1 MTSSFVVK
9 SVTRRLGR
17 YGFLIGMIAV
27 GIMAVT
33 MVQAVTVGMTE
44 NVIEG
49 SGRYLGGRY
58 IVVGRKGPYSTNIIE
73 EPAKLI
79 SAVNSAAKANGRISV
94 VRREIAAD
102 NEPTLYFNGDSFKVR
117 RISGID
123 YLAEAPTFTS
133 LRFAAGSMAGL
144 KHPDSIAI
152 SRQVA
157 ARFGVRLGDNLTL
170 SIRNSSGYLD
180 SMPLVVCGIFQDA
193 SLFGYY
199 NCYMNLDSLAKL
211 MGDDP
216 SKVLSS
222 LGFYIDNTNA
232 DAYAMAARLTEALS
246 KAGFNTFDKL
256 QSKDDADA
264 RWQREQ
270 WDGVRYAVL
279 PIENYIDAKVM
290 DLIHAIQLVSYLF
303 LGMMLVIIL
312 VGMRNTMRLM
322 VRKRFKELGTIRA
335 LGLSSD
341 GTRGLV
347 LRESLLVASIGFLI
361 GLAAALVILSI
372 LGLFPFEWPD
382 GFDIF
387 LKRGHLTWNL
397 SLGFLALNYIALC
410 LMTVAGA
417 DPAARQAAAI
427 SPAEAMAVAD

>member
-49 SGRYLGGRY
+49 SGRYLGGRFL
-58 IVVGRKGPYSTNIIE
+58 VVGRPWNSKTNTIENPDTIVSALEKSGFSPST
-73 EPAKLI
+73 
-79 SAVNSAAKANGRISV
+79 V
-94 VRREIAAD
+94 VKREVAAD
-102 NEPTLYFNGDSFKVR
+102 SEPMLFFNGESFKVR
-117 RISGID
+117 RVSGVD
-123 YLAEAPTFTS
+123 FEAEAPVFRKLAFVS
-133 LRFAAGSMAGL
+133 GGIEGL
-144 KHPDSIAI
+144 KGSSAI
-152 SRQVA
+152 LISKQVA
-157 ARFGVRLGDNLTL
+157 ERFGARVGDAITL
-170 SIRNSSGYLD
+170 RITNNQGYID
-180 SMPLVVCGIFQDA
+180 SADLVVKGIFKDA
-193 SLFGYY
+193 SIFGYY
-199 NCYMNLDSLAKL
+199 NCYMDIGVLSKL

-216 SKVLSS
+216 EKEISY
-222 LGFYIDNTNA
+222 LGFYFDNETGSA
-232 DAYAMAARLTEALS
+232 SEKAARMTAALAA
-246 KAGFNTFDKL
+246 AGLKTFEKL
-256 QSKDDADA
+256 QSKDDADS
-264 RWQREQ
+264 RYITEKWE
-270 WDGVRYAVL
+270 GVRYSVL
-279 PIENYIDAKVM
+279 PVEDYIDAKVM